1 MAQGHISLS
10 DPPSAEENGV
20 RCGVCCG
27 VSWPRARM
35 STEFSAARG
44 PRILLLAASP
54 SRTQEVGDARG
65 PEFTQLS
72 REQLRPERRDL
83 VARDGE
89 RSSTKRKILTCGARR
104 ATTRQAHIMVR
115 RRWREGPSTLPLRA
129 RTPVEATA
137 MWVPQRQDAVGWR
150 GKKRRR
156 EMGREW
162 KRVGP

>member
-1 MAQGHISLS
+1 
-10 DPPSAEENGV
+10 
-20 RCGVCCG
+20 
-27 VSWPRARM
+27 M
-35 STEFSAARG
+35 STEFSAVRG
-44 PRILLLAASP
+44 PWILLLVVSP

-72 REQLRPERRDL
+72 REPLRPERRNL
-83 VARDGE
+83 VACDGE
-89 RSSTKRKILTCGARR
+89 CSSAKRISLTCGARR

-115 RRWREGPSTLPLRA
+115 RRWGEGPATLPLHA

-137 MWVPQRQDAVGWR
+137 MWVPQRQDTVGWR
-150 GKKRRR
+150 GKKKR